1 MQKIF
6 DYFQQITQIPHC
18 SHDASE
24 LKDFIILFSKERNY
38 EVKTDKADNILIKK
52 GIPKLALQ
60 AHYDMVCVGKAPK
73 IETFIEA
80 GWMIAEHS
88 TLGADNGMA
97 IAMMMALMDEGRE
110 CEFLF
115 TSDEEVG
122 LIGASALEF
131 KLDSQQMLNLDSEDE
146 AEVYIGCAG
155 GVDIEAV
162 KKYKTF
168 EKTGTFYEVTI
179 SGLPGGHSGVEIHK
193 DIPNAIKLFGA
204 FLKDKD
210 IQISSLEAGER
221 INSIPT
227 NLKAILFSHSE
238 LRCEKNINIE
248 KIEGT
253 FQIIENSEI
262 ISLINN
268 FEHGVL
274 SFNKS
279 LNVPDTSINLAL
291 VSLKNGVLTIET
303 SARAMDDSGLKRVQE
318 KYQNFFEN
326 YGFKVTCEGK
336 YPAWKPEINS
346 FSKEVESAMVEVFGK
361 SEFRA
366 IHAGLECAIISEKY
380 PNMKFTSIGPNIRSP
395 HSTHE
400 KVEIASVERIYQVVQ
415 KVVERYET

>member
-1 MQKIF
+1 MHKIF

-18 SHDASE
+18 SYDASK
-24 LKDFIILFSKERNY
+24 LKDFLIDFAKERGY
-38 EVKTDKADNILIKK
+38 KVQTDKTENILIKK
-52 GIPKLALQ
+52 GSPKLALQ
-60 AHYDMVCVGKAPK
+60 AHYDMVCVGDAPK
-73 IETFIEA
+73 IETFIED
-80 GWMIAEHS
+80 GWMMAKNS

-97 IAMMMALMDEGRE
+97 IAMMMALMEEGRA

-131 KLDSQQMLNLDSEDE
+131 KLESKQMLNLDSEDE

-162 KKYKTF
+162 KKYERI
-168 EKTGTFYEVTI
+168 EKTGTFYELTI

-204 FLKDKD
+204 FLKDKNV
-210 IQISSLEAGER
+210 QIASLEAGER

-227 NLKAILFSHSE
+227 NLKAILFSHGE
-238 LRCEKNINIE
+238 LICEKNINIE

-253 FQIIENSEI
+253 FQIVEDNEI
-262 ISLINN
+262 IALIND

-274 SFNKS
+274 SFNEALK
-279 LNVPDTSINLAL
+279 VPDTSINLAL
-291 VSLKNGVLTIET
+291 VSLKEGILKIET
-303 SARAMDDSGLKRVQE
+303 SARAMDDKGLKLVEE
-318 KYQNFFEN
+318 KYQNFFESF
-326 YGFKVTCEGK
+326 GFKVKCEGK

-346 FSKEVESAMVEVFGK
+346 FSKEVEKAMIEVFGN

-380 PNMKFTSIGPNIRSP
+380 PDMKFTSIGPNIRSP

-400 KVEIASVERIYQVVQ
+400 KVEIASVAKIYQVVQ
-415 KVVERYET
+415 KIVDGYET

>member
-1 MQKIF
+1 MHKIF

-18 SHDASE
+18 SHDASK
-24 LKDFIILFSKERNY
+24 LKDFLIDFAKERGY
-38 EVKTDKADNILIKK
+38 EVQTDKTENILIKK
-52 GIPKLALQ
+52 GTPKLALQ
-60 AHYDMVCVGKAPK
+60 AHYDMVCVGDAPK
-73 IETFIEA
+73 LKTFIKD
-80 GWMIAEHS
+80 GWMMAENS

-97 IAMMMALMDEGRE
+97 IAMMMALMDEGKV

-131 KLDSQQMLNLDSEDE
+131 ELNSKQMLNLDSEDE

-162 KKYKTF
+162 KKYERF
-168 EKTGTFYEVTI
+168 EKTGTFYELTI

-193 DIPNAIKLFGA
+193 NIPNAIKLFGV
-204 FLKDKD
+204 FLKGKD
-210 IQISSLEAGER
+210 IQIVSLEAGER

-238 LRCEKNINIE
+238 LECEKNINIE

-268 FEHGVL
+268 FKHGVL
-274 SFNKS
+274 SFNES
-279 LNVPDTSINLAL
+279 LKVPDTSINLAL
-291 VSLKNGVLTIET
+291 VSLKEGVLKIET
-303 SARAMDDSGLKRVQE
+303 SARAMDDKSLKQVEE
-318 KYQNFFEN
+318 KYQNFFESFG
-326 YGFKVTCEGK
+326 YKVKCEGK

-346 FSKEVESAMVEVFGK
+346 FSKEVEKAMIEVFGK

-380 PNMKFTSIGPNIRSP
+380 PDMKFTSIGPNIRSP

-400 KVEIASVERIYQVVQ
+400 KVEIASVEKIYQVVQ
-415 KVVERYET
+415 KIVHSYET